1 MLDEVNAG
9 LNAAED
15 DNALLLIK
23 AVAARDITVL
33 IIEHLVKVVLQACAR
48 ILVLHQGTIIADGTP
63 RQFIDD
69 AQVAEAYLGTR
80 FAQRTAV
87 QTEQR
92 T

>member
-23 AVAARDITVL
+23 AVAAGDITVL
-33 IIEHLVKVVLQACAR
+33 ILMKVVLQACAR